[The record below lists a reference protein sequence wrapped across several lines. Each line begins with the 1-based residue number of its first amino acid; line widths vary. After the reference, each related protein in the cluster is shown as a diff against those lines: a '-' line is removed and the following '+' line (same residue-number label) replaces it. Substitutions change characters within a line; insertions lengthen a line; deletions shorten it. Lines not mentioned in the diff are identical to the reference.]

1 VVAAGLT
8 PAQIFAALAHGLE
21 AVARQPRAMPAG
33 RVATTHELAIV
44 GAPLVVVYAV
54 SAEAVILLAI
64 LHADRAWSESPSAA
78 A

>member
-1 VVAAGLT
+1 
-8 PAQIFAALAHGLE
+8 
-21 AVARQPRAMPAG
+21 MPAG